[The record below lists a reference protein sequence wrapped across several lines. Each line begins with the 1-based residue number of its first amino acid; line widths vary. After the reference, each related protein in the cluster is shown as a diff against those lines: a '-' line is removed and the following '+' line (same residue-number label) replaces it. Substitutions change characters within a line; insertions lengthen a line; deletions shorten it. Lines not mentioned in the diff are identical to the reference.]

1 MINKR
6 KELALRSE
14 FVGLICIMALK
25 KKTNKQTNEDP
36 GLKGVY
42 WRGKILRNS
51 WPQD

>member
-6 KELALRSE
+6 KELALRSR
-14 FVGLICIMALK
+14 ICRTDMYNGSQ

-51 WPQD
+51 TQD